1 MAMEMND
8 LQDLFV
14 DKLKDLYSAEQQGL
28 TAMQQM
34 AQKAQSPDLKQG
46 LQQHIQQSQQQVQ
59 RLEQI
64 FQQMGEQPGGVTCE
78 GMKGIVQEG
87 QKTLKEDATP
97 EVLDAAII
105 AAQQSGEHYEIAGY
119 GTAYTYAKLLKNDQ
133 AAQLL
138 EQTLNEEK
146 QTDEKLTQI
155 AQKINVQAMNA

>member
-1 MAMEMND
+1 MAMQMND

-14 DKLKDLYSAEQQGL
+14 HKLKDLYSAEQQAL
-28 TAMQQM
+28 QEMQQ
-34 AQKAQSPDLKQG
+34 AVQKVQSPQLKQG
-46 LQQHIQQSQQQVQ
+46 IQQHIQQSEQQVQ

-64 FQQMGEQPGGVTCE
+64 FQQMGQQPGGVTCE

-87 QKTLKEDATP
+87 QKAMQENASP
-97 EVLDAAII
+97 EVMDAAII
-105 AAQQSGEHYEIAGY
+105 SLQQAVEHYEMAGY
-119 GTAYTYAKLLKNDQ
+119 GTARTYAQLLKNDQ

-155 AQKINVQAMNA
+155 AQQINVQAMNA